1 MRPLDAGLFAA
12 SDFNPWRLL
21 CIRVPV
27 FIRALLFLLCSNS
40 MIDLTDRLIQTTT
53 LLRAPNGSAKRHA
66 PRRLLQLLC
75 GVLLVALPLT
85 NGLRL
90 DLRRDEF
97 YFAWHKMAAHD
108 LYLLF
113 WVSMLGVALL
123 SAVSFLY
130 GRFWC
135 GWVCPQ
141 TLASDFADSLRTRLD
156 KALRTR
162 PGKPRFG
169 LSRSLWALGVLG
181 MSLGTGVIL
190 ACYWLAPKT
199 VFAATAAPWR
209 DLSAGLTVYLSA
221 AVVAADMLWVRRKF
235 CASGCPYG
243 PLMSVLSDQNTL
255 AVRYLDERDDDCIH
269 CHRCEVDCPMGID
282 IKQGVGQLSCIG
294 CGECIDSCN
303 DVLGKRGKAGL
314 IEFRYG
320 TQPER
325 LPATLSL
332 FQKLGLWDGR
342 RWMVAATV
350 PVCLAVVLFLIFG
363 SWPLGASV
371 NARGEITRTAA
382 EVRNG
387 YLLTLS
393 SGLPTNAPFTL
404 SVTGLPSG
412 RIEPAQVEVGAH
424 ESRTVSITV
433 IGPTTSL
440 ALGRTPIHLR
450 VFHKGD
456 SKELSTIFYTPRPNE
471 SQ

>member
-1 MRPLDAGLFAA
+1 
-12 SDFNPWRLL
+12 
-21 CIRVPV
+21 
-27 FIRALLFLLCSNS
+27 
-40 MIDLTDRLIQTTT
+40 MIDLTDRLIQTPT
-53 LLRAPNGSAKRHA
+53 LVRASNGSVKWHA

-75 GVLLVALPLT
+75 GILLVALPLT

-90 DLRRDEF
+90 DLRHDEF

-108 LYLLF
+108 LFLLF

-123 SAVSFLY
+123 SAISFLY
-130 GRFWC
+130 GRLWC

-162 PGKPRFG
+162 PGKPLFL
-169 LSRSLWALGVLG
+169 LSRSLWTLGVLG
-181 MSLGTGVIL
+181 MSIGTGVIL
-190 ACYWLAPKT
+190 ACYWLAPST
-199 VFAATAAPWR
+199 VFAAALAPWR

-221 AVVAADMLWVRRKF
+221 AVLASDMLWVRRKF

-255 AVRYLDERDDDCIH
+255 VVRYLDERDDDCIH
-269 CHRCEVDCPMGID
+269 CHKCEVDCPMGID

-294 CGECIDSCN
+294 CGECVDACN

-320 TQPER
+320 TVPER
-325 LPATLSL
+325 TSNALTPP
-332 FQKLGLWDGR
+332 QKLGLWDGR

-350 PVCLAVVLFLIFG
+350 PLCLAVVLFLIYG
-363 SWPLGASV
+363 AWPLGASV
-371 NARGEITRTAA
+371 NARGDIVRGPT

-393 SGLPTNAPFTL
+393 SGLPKDAPFAL
-404 SVTGLPSG
+404 SVSGLPSG
-412 RIEPAQVEVGAH
+412 RIEPALVRIGAH
-424 ESRTVSITV
+424 ESRTVPITL
-433 IGPTTSL
+433 IGPTTLL
-440 ALGRTPIHLR
+440 ALGRTPISLR
-450 VFHKGD
+450 VSHGRDVKTIP
-456 SKELSTIFYTPRPNE
+456 TIFYTPRPNE
-471 SQ
+471 RK